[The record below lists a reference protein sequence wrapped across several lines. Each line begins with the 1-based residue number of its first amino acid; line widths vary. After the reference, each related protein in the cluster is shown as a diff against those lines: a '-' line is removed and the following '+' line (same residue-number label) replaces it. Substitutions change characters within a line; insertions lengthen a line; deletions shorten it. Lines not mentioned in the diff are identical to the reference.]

1 MSCQSVFGAQARPV
15 KASEKI
21 EAVLLYGQIDWT
33 INDFVKWNT
42 GRANLSVHKSSVFNF
57 KFPEV
62 KNSFNFALCL
72 HPRGDFSCPQLVAT
86 SRNYNYEDV
95 FVGLLSGNSERMEIE
110 FELLGT
116 NVRTGRTFE
125 LISSSSSLKK
135 LFTNSDLKKYPE
147 KYLFNGNLQI
157 RCNFTIHIPQVVH
170 IKQTIFNSER
180 ETVLQSMKKLLSSAK
195 LSDFQIVCDGKIF
208 DCHKSIIANKSD
220 ALETMIT
227 NRKFNEGQKN
237 QLKIEDFDS
246 ETVRMMIHFVYCNE
260 LPEGAKCSINL
271 LLIADKYNIKSLVQF
286 CQEELSQNLSLENA
300 LQILEISEKI
310 DVDHLRVETLAF
322 VAKNRKTLMLTDKW
336 KQVVSS
342 NHEILEEII
351 RLSWVPHLS
360 NLNSELIS
368 LGKIWNVC
376 ISLCLQII

>member
-33 INDFVKWNT
+33 INDFVMWNT
-42 GRANLSVHKSSVFNF
+42 GRSSSVHESSVFNF

-62 KNSFNFALCL
+62 KNRFKFALCL
-72 HPRGDFSCPQLVAT
+72 HPRGVFTDRRYSKYDTPPT
-86 SRNYNYEDV
+86 PNYEDV
-95 FVGLLSGNSERMEIE
+95 FVGLSSENSESIHMEIE

-135 LFTNSDLKKYPE
+135 LFTNSDLQKYPE

-157 RCNFTIHIPQVVH
+157 RCNFAIHIPQVVH

-208 DCHKSIIANKSD
+208 ECHKSIIANKSD

-322 VAKNRKTLMLTDKW
+322 VANNRKTLMLTDKW

-351 RLSWVPHLS
+351 RLS
-360 NLNSELIS
+360 
-368 LGKIWNVC
+368 
-376 ISLCLQII
+376 